1 MDRGFAKFLKKKRKS
16 LGISQ
21 RIFADSVE
29 ISYSYIS
36 SLESGKRPAPSRD
49 ILIRMENGLRLNPE
63 DKEMFELLAA
73 KTRSKPTVS
82 YEIAEYINKN
92 KSVYNAVSLAQK
104 NNIGED
110 VWQEFLDKIK
120 MKYL

>member
-92 KSVYNAVSLAQK
+92 KAVYNAVSLAQK
-104 NNIGED
+104 IILE
-110 VWQEFLDKIK
+110 K
-120 MKYL
+120 MFGRSFWTKLR

>member
-92 KSVYNAVSLAQK
+92 KAVYNAVSLAQK